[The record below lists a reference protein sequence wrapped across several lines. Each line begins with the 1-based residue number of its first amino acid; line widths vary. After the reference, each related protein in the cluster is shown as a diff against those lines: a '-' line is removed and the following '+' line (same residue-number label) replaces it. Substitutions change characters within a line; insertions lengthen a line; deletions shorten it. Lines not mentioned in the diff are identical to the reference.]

1 MTSLLSSLM
10 KNSRLIWYIFY
21 LWPVINFLQ
30 EGLVYFSEKWYFKI
44 SFWLPEWGGWWVNC
58 EIRIDIYTLLL
69 LLSHLSLVWLC
80 ATLCTAALQASLSME
95 SCRQEYWS
103 VLPCTPPGDLPDS
116 GVEPKSIALQA
127 DSLPLSYQGSPIY
140 TLLLLLLSHFSR
152 VWLLGTPWT
161 AAYQAPLSMGFSR
174 QEYWSGVPLPSLIY
188 TLLYIK

>member
-1 MTSLLSSLM
+1 M
-10 KNSRLIWYIFY
+10 IFQ
-21 LWPVINFLQ
+21 NQFLVTRV
-30 EGLVYFSEKWYFKI
+30 G
-44 SFWLPEWGGWWVNC
+44 WGGWVNW

-69 LLSHLSLVWLC
+69 LLSHFSLVWLC
-80 ATLCTAALQASLSME
+80 TTLWTAARQASLSME

-116 GVEPKSIALQA
+116 GIEPKSIALQA

-140 TLLLLLLSHFSR
+140 TLLLLLLSYFSR
-152 VWLLGTPWT
+152 VWLLATPWT

-174 QEYWSGVPLPSLIY
+174 QEYWSGVPLPSPIY